1 MRTTLFL
8 ICLVVAVAGCGGDD
22 TSSTTGAPAATT
34 VPEAPAT
41 TAAPDTTADPATTA
55 APADTAPSDIG
66 AGANPTI
73 TIAGFAYS
81 GPSTV
86 SVGDTVEV
94 VNTDGVTHTW
104 TSDEDGVFNLSLGGG
119 ASGTYTF
126 EEPGEYSFFCTIHPS
141 MTGSITVEG

>member
-1 MRTTLFL
+1 MKSKLFL
-8 ICLVVAVAGCGGDD
+8 ICLAVAMAGCGGDD
-22 TSSTTGAPAATT
+22 AASTTAAPATPT
-34 VPEAPAT
+34 VPEASDT
-41 TAAPDTTADPATTA
+41 TAAPDTTTASPTTV
-55 APADTAPSDIG
+55 APADNE

-81 GPSTV
+81 GPSAV

-104 TSDEDGVFNLSLGGG
+104 TSDEDGVFSLSLAGG

-141 MTGSITVEG
+141 MTGTITVEG